1 MRALRGNVLCK
12 GSLFFG
18 VHIQKK
24 FCLLERDWDPDLS
37 APVSPCVLCT
47 VVLIC
52 VTCLSDLNSAE
63 SLSFL
68 LPVPSELKSMLA
80 KMLLLLTR
88 ISICCLES
96 LWLCLLWQKWS
107 LLSHAH
113 GAKRTQS
120 KKEKRQAV
128 WKSASAF
135 KPAAA
140 ALNLTGPHS
149 TECITM
155 FLQPRSWVPSNAL
168 RHKVTN
174 VCRVLCIF
182 SLTPTP
188 THTCTD
194 CVTSEKTKP
203 VKAGYLKDE

>member
-113 GAKRTQS
+113 GAKRTQRQKGEKTGS
-120 KKEKRQAV
+120 LKKCLSFQT
-128 WKSASAF
+128 SSC
-135 KPAAA
+135 
-140 ALNLTGPHS
+140 S
-149 TECITM
+149 TEPHGSP
-155 FLQPRSWVPSNAL
+155 LDRV
-168 RHKVTN
+168 HHN
-174 VCRVLCIF
+174 VF
-182 SLTPTP
+182 TT
-188 THTCTD
+188 
-194 CVTSEKTKP
+194 
-203 VKAGYLKDE
+203 